1 MTIILHG
8 CGRRTIQEY
17 PQPVSLSTVL
27 QESGVSLDFPCG
39 GKGRCGKCRVL
50 VRGEASPPTPQEL
63 ALLTPAQREAGIR
76 LACMTTIL
84 GDAEV
89 VLPSQEEQQI
99 LTEGQAAAFQPDSG
113 EAGYGI
119 AVDIGT
125 TTVAAYLYR
134 LGEKE
139 AVAVASQKNPQSLYG
154 ADVISRL
161 SQSLAGK
168 KDALAAVI
176 RQCLGELIHSLCRQA
191 GIQPEEVVRAV
202 LTGNTAMLYFLC
214 GEEVSSIAAAPF
226 ASRLLWGDWR
236 EAVSLE
242 LPLAPSTPCYL
253 PRCISAYVG
262 ADITTA
268 ILAAGY
274 PRQGISLLVD
284 IGTNGEMALLRG
296 EEILCCSTAAG
307 PAFEGAG
314 ISQGMNAAPG
324 AIDRVWVTDGSL
336 RCRTIGQKPAV
347 GICGSG
353 LIGAIAALLDCGAID
368 DTGLL
373 QEEGHPLL
381 GAMAERDGQPAI
393 RLAGEVFLSQKDIR
407 AVQLAKSA
415 ICAGML
421 ALLHHAGLRME
432 DLDDLVIAG
441 GFGQAIPLQ
450 SAQRIGLIPP
460 FPVEKIRLI
469 GNGAGMGAG
478 MVLLSGEE
486 RQRSLRLAEQAH
498 TLELSS
504 DPFFRDCYIDQ
515 ILFPESTLS

>member
-39 GKGRCGKCRVL
+39 GKGRCGKCCVL

-226 ASRLLWGDWR
+226 ASRLLWGDWQ
-236 EAVSLE
+236 EAASLE
-242 LPLAPSTPCYL
+242 LPLAPSTSCYL

-274 PRQGISLLVD
+274 PRRGISCWWTSAPTGRWPCCGGRKFSAAPPPPVPP
-284 IGTNGEMALLRG
+284 LRG
-296 EEILCCSTAAG
+296 
-307 PAFEGAG
+307 
-314 ISQGMNAAPG
+314 
-324 AIDRVWVTDGSL
+324 R
-336 RCRTIGQKPAV
+336 
-347 GICGSG
+347 
-353 LIGAIAALLDCGAID
+353 
-368 DTGLL
+368 
-373 QEEGHPLL
+373 
-381 GAMAERDGQPAI
+381 
-393 RLAGEVFLSQKDIR
+393 
-407 AVQLAKSA
+407 
-415 ICAGML
+415 
-421 ALLHHAGLRME
+421 
-432 DLDDLVIAG
+432 
-441 GFGQAIPLQ
+441 
-450 SAQRIGLIPP
+450 
-460 FPVEKIRLI
+460 
-469 GNGAGMGAG
+469 
-478 MVLLSGEE
+478 
-486 RQRSLRLAEQAH
+486 
-498 TLELSS
+498 
-504 DPFFRDCYIDQ
+504 
-515 ILFPESTLS
+515 ESPRG

>member
-1 MTIILHG
+1 MAVVAYNRH
-8 CGRRTIQEY
+8 
-17 PQPVSLSTVL
+17 
-27 QESGVSLDFPCG
+27 

-161 SQSLAGK
+161 SQCLAGK

-226 ASRLLWGDWR
+226 ASRLLWGDWQ
-236 EAVSLE
+236 EAASLE

-268 ILAAGY
+268 ILALLHGDAGAAFAAN
-274 PRQGISLLVD
+274 PGLAVSLPVL
-284 IGTNGEMALLRG
+284 GPYLAWLFWGWLR
-296 EEILCCSTAAG
+296 EC
-307 PAFEGAG
+307 PARGRAV
-314 ISQGMNAAPG
+314 N
-324 AIDRVWVTDGSL
+324 
-336 RCRTIGQKPAV
+336 AV
-347 GICGSG
+347 GTG
-353 LIGAIAALLDCGAID
+353 LIVYFAVWGVWRNLA
-368 DTGLL
+368 
-373 QEEGHPLL
+373 PLL
-381 GAMAERDGQPAI
+381 GF
-393 RLAGEVFLSQKDIR
+393 V
-407 AVQLAKSA
+407 
-415 ICAGML
+415 
-421 ALLHHAGLRME
+421 
-432 DLDDLVIAG
+432 
-441 GFGQAIPLQ
+441 
-450 SAQRIGLIPP
+450 
-460 FPVEKIRLI
+460 
-469 GNGAGMGAG
+469 
-478 MVLLSGEE
+478 
-486 RQRSLRLAEQAH
+486 
-498 TLELSS
+498 
-504 DPFFRDCYIDQ
+504 
-515 ILFPESTLS
+515 